1 MPEPRP
7 ALAGTYSPQSGEF
20 FVAHLLYHIFSAFF
34 TLFFV
39 SLLME
44 KLSFIDY
51 LRLFNLIL
59 FVPFNL
65 VLLLYILFI
74 LI

>member
-20 FVAHLLYHIFSAFF
+20 FIAHLLYHKFSVFF
-34 TLFFV
+34 TFFFV
-39 SLLME
+39 SLLLK

-59 FVPFNL
+59 FISFYL
-65 VLLLYILFI
+65 VLMLYILFI